1 MVPLLDIV
9 FVLTLS
15 SIVGLGFSAIQ
26 NPRFVMV
33 GPPLVAT
40 DLIRPKAIVAPRA
53 NRVSPVTDGC
63 ANNVQGIAVSSR
75 IVENNFFSSMI
86 FVVSVSNTLQ
96 KYEFFLKW
104 QNYPYIKKD
113 ATLFFYESC
122 IFSYLLTSFS
132 SCISMNCRFAS

>member
-1 MVPLLDIV
+1 MFPLLLMKFLLI
-9 FVLTLS
+9 LS

-26 NPRFVMV
+26 KPRFVMV
-33 GPPLVAT
+33 EPPLAEM

-104 QNYPYIKKD
+104 QNYPYIKKRCNS
-113 ATLFFYESC
+113 LF
-122 IFSYLLTSFS
+122 
-132 SCISMNCRFAS
+132 